1 MYEAD
6 EAMLKKNKK
15 AYDGVMNK
23 ETYKGGN
30 THMTHVNYH
39 ESLETQHVN
48 TLKRRCYYVPFR
60 DLKEAQ
66 KGERREA
73 QEVYHDLTGSWE
85 FAYFSEPSFAFQ
97 AIEEGNKTV
106 FDNITVPS
114 NWQMLGYDDHQYTN
128 VRYPIPFDPPYVP
141 VENPTGLYKKVFE
154 VANYNESCDY
164 HLTFEGVDSAY
175 YVWMNDTFV
184 GYSQIAHGISEF
196 DVTDCVT
203 EGINKLMVLVVK
215 WSDGTYFED
224 QDKFRMSGIFRD
236 VYLLERHKER
246 LEDYRIKTYIQSPK
260 LATIALDILRVQGTP
275 IVDYLLID
283 AEETVIAEGRVPNTN
298 DTVNIDV
305 TNPHLWTAETPYL
318 YTLYLMTD
326 KEVVKERVGIR
337 EITIDGTQLLV
348 NGQSVILRGVNH
360 HDSHPEKGAA
370 VTPEDALIDLKLM
383 KEGNFNAIRTAHYP
397 KAPYFY
403 DLCDEVGFYVMSEAD
418 IETHGVV
425 ELVGGG
431 YFDSYNLIAD
441 DPTYES
447 VILDRV
453 DSSIIPFINAPSV
466 IMWSLGNESGFGCN
480 FEKGSHLA
488 KRLDPT
494 RPVHYEGAFYAEKEK
509 EHDFSGLDVISRMY
523 PSIEEIEGIL
533 DKGVDKPFMLCEY
546 AHAMGNGPGGLAS
559 YEALV
564 EKYPAFCGTFVW
576 EWCDHAILVEKNP
589 SRFRYGGDFGERY
602 HDGNFCVDGIISP
615 DRMPHS
621 GYWAFQSNHSPIKLK
636 NVDQDTGMVTFKN
649 QLAFLELD
657 SYVDVEASFLV
668 DGKEQETRRIIID
681 GLTPG
686 MTKEYPLEVS
696 KECLSLSDSVVF
708 RYTVSTNRGLLK
720 KGTSLGLEQHEF
732 NKEKPHQRLVEL
744 TNTDKDS
751 DKITVAENQETLV
764 INIPQGQLVYSK
776 RRGSFQ
782 YVEHQ
787 GKTYLSDPIEVSIW
801 RAPTDNDRKVKYE
814 WMSAG
819 YDDVS
824 MRCYGTKVNKTS
836 AYLEIKTDYSLV
848 TPYRAP
854 MVKGELVWH
863 VYANGTIH
871 VTLKGDKQPD
881 LPFLPRFGLSM
892 KLPRSLDK
900 VAYEGRGPKS
910 NYFDMEENTYVGYFE
925 SQVDAMFEA
934 FLNPQENGQH
944 MDTTCLSLS
953 DEEQQITV
961 VSDKRISFTASR
973 YSSQQ
978 LTKTKHHDELV
989 EEDVIY
995 LHLDVAQ
1002 SGIGSNSCGPE
1013 LPEASRLLGDNM
1025 TLGCWLIFE

>member
-1 MYEAD
+1 MPII
-6 EAMLKKNKK
+6 
-15 AYDGVMNK
+15 
-23 ETYKGGN
+23 
-30 THMTHVNYH
+30 NYH

-48 TLKRRCYYVPFR
+48 TLERRCYYVPFR
-60 DLKEAQ
+60 DLEEAK
-66 KGERREA
+66 KGMNREA
-73 QEVYHDLTGSWE
+73 QDVYNDLTGSWE
-85 FAYFSEPSFAFQ
+85 FAYFSEPSLAFK
-97 AIEEGNKTV
+97 AVEEASETV
-106 FDNITVPS
+106 FDNVIVPS
-114 NWQMLGYDDHQYTN
+114 NWQMLGYDEHQYTN

-141 VENPTGLYKKVFE
+141 VANPTGLYKKVFE
-154 VANYNESCDY
+154 VANYNEARDY

-175 YVWMNDTFV
+175 YVWLNDTFV

-196 DVTDCVT
+196 DVTAYVT
-203 EGINKLMVLVVK
+203 EGENQLIVLVVK

-246 LEDYRIKTYIQSPK
+246 LEDYRVRTSIQSPN
-260 LATIALDILRVQGTP
+260 LATISLDILRVKGTP
-275 IVDYLLID
+275 TVDYLLVD
-283 AEETVIAEGRVPNTN
+283 AEENLIARGPVPSTN
-298 DTVNIDV
+298 DTLNIDV
-305 TNPHLWTAETPYL
+305 THPHLWTAEAPYL

-326 KEVVKERVGIR
+326 TEVVKERVGIR
-337 EITIDGTQLLV
+337 EITIDGNQLLV
-348 NGQSVILRGVNH
+348 NGESVILRGVNH

-370 VTPEDALIDLKLM
+370 VTPEEALIDLKLM

-480 FEKGSHLA
+480 FEKASHLA
-488 KRLDPT
+488 KELDPT
-494 RPVHYEGAFYAEKEK
+494 RLVHYEGAFYAEKGK

-546 AHAMGNGPGGLAS
+546 AHAMGNGPGGLRD

-576 EWCDHAILVEKNP
+576 EWCDHAILIKDNP
-589 SRFRYGGDFGERY
+589 PTFRYGGDFGERY
-602 HDGNFCVDGIISP
+602 HDGNFCVDGIIAP
-615 DRMPHS
+615 DRTPHS
-621 GYWAFQSNHSPIKLK
+621 GYWAFQSNHSPIKLEK
-636 NVDQDTGMVTFKN
+636 VDRDTGTVTFKN
-649 QLAFLELD
+649 QLAFLD
-657 SYVDVEASFLV
+657 VSSYIDVEASFLV
-668 DGKEQETRRIIID
+668 EGKVQETSRIGVQ
-681 GLTPG
+681 GLMPG
-686 MTKEYPLEVS
+686 RTKEYLLGVS
-696 KECLSLSDSVVF
+696 KDCLGTSDSVVF
-708 RYTVSTNRGLLK
+708 RYIVSKNHGLLE
-720 KGTSLGLEQHEF
+720 KGTNLGLEQYQFME
-732 NKEKPHQRLVEL
+732 NKPYKRLTEL
-744 TNTDKDS
+744 VGKDNES
-751 DKITVAENQETLV
+751 DKISVVETEETFLMNV
-764 INIPQGQLVYSK
+764 PHGQLVYSK
-776 RRGSFQ
+776 RHGSFQ
-782 YVEHQ
+782 SVESQ
-787 GKTYLSDPIEVSIW
+787 GKTYLNDPIEVSIW

-824 MRCYGTKVNKTS
+824 MRCYGTELSRTTS
-836 AYLEIKTDYSLV
+836 YVEIKTDYSLV

-854 MVKGELVWH
+854 MVKGQLIWH
-863 VYANGTIH
+863 VYGDGNIH
-871 VTLKGDKQPD
+871 VTLTGNKHPD
-881 LPFLPRFGLSM
+881 LPFLPRFGLRLM
-892 KLPRSLDK
+892 LPKSLSK
-900 VAYEGRGPKS
+900 VTYEGRGPKA
-910 NYFDMEENTYVGYFE
+910 NYLDMEENTYVGYFE
-925 SQVDAMFEA
+925 NTVENMFEP

-944 MDTTCLSLS
+944 MDTSYLSLR
-953 DEEQQITV
+953 DEEQQVTV
-961 VSDKRISFTASR
+961 VSDDKISFTTSR
-973 YSSQQ
+973 YSNKQ
-978 LTKTKHHDELV
+978 LTEAKHHDELV
-989 EEDVIY
+989 TEEVIY

-1013 LPEASRLLGDNM
+1013 LPANYRLNGKDM
-1025 TLGCWLIFE
+1025 SLGCWLIWE